1 MSETSQSDR
10 AQPDGILKV
19 LLLED
24 SPSDAALIER
34 TLVKAGIRVSAKR
47 VDERQEFEKAL
58 QQFRPDVILADYKL
72 PHFNAAAAMLIARQ
86 WNHAVPFI
94 VVSGAIGEEKAIAML
109 QAGATDYIMKD
120 RIARLGPAVLRAV
133 DEGAVRSHLARML
146 AERLQEK
153 PVKNDQRCKILLLE
167 NNADDAQSIVST
179 LASHGLNL
187 EYAHVSDEAAFVSS
201 LRSSTPDLILADS
214 SVPGLAAIEA
224 WQKCQRE
231 IPEVPFILLSNVVGE
246 DVAID
251 ALSVG
256 MTDYVLKNRLERLGP
271 VVSRALSE
279 AHERKLRIEEEN
291 RRRAAEE
298 RAKRQA
304 AMLELILAN
313 MDETVLLVD
322 KDAQLLL
329 INSACESIV
338 GDDYKDTPV
347 SDWAKKYGAMK
358 SDLSGTLEWQNTPLW
373 RALNGEKVTDAE
385 LYVVNEKVPTGA
397 WRSVSASPIR
407 DDDGNLIGA
416 VAIGR
421 DITQQKL
428 AEYSARKLLVLQRN
442 EDFMATL
449 THDLKNPLLGANRI
463 IELLLSQRIPT
474 EQQEAILKQLLDS
487 NRDLLRLIQKLLEV
501 YRYDKDVDAY
511 QFEELNIADV
521 LSTCVSGFQ
530 SLAEDKN
537 IKVRVNIASV
547 LPLWIADQEG
557 LRRVFQNLLDN
568 AIKFTPEQGT
578 ITVSTVM
585 KGSELVV
592 EIGNTG
598 PGIPS
603 EEIVHLFERFA
614 RSTVG
619 RRHAHGTG
627 LGLYL
632 CRQIVEAHGGKIHCQ
647 SNPGGVTTF
656 TICLP
661 RERNQTSFRV
671 SGRH

>member
-1 MSETSQSDR
+1 M
-10 AQPDGILKV
+10 AQPDGTLKV

-34 TLVKAGIRVSAKR
+34 TLVKAGIRISTKR
-47 VDERQEFEKAL
+47 VEERSAFENEL
-58 QQFRPDVILADYKL
+58 RLFRPDVILADYKL

-109 QAGATDYIMKD
+109 QSGATDYIMKD

-133 DEGAVRSHLARML
+133 DESAVRSHLARML
-146 AERLQEK
+146 AERLQGK
-153 PVKNDQRCKILLLE
+153 ALKNDHLQCKVLILE
-167 NNADDAQSIVST
+167 NNAEDAQSIVNT
-179 LASHGLNL
+179 LTSHGLSL
-187 EYAHVSDEAAFVSS
+187 EYAHVSDESAFVSS
-201 LRSSTPDLILADS
+201 LKANTPDLILADS

-231 IPEVPFILLSNVVGE
+231 IPDVPFILLSNVLGE

-256 MTDYVLKNRLERLGP
+256 ITDYVLKNRLERLGP

-291 RRRAAEE
+291 RRREAEE

-329 INSACESIV
+329 INGACESIV

-347 SDWAKKYGAMK
+347 SEWPKKYGAMK
-358 SDLSGTLEWQNTPLW
+358 SDLSGTMEWQHTPLW
-373 RALNGEKVTDAE
+373 RALNGEKVTDSE

-474 EQQEAILKQLLDS
+474 EQQEPILRQLLDS

-511 QFEELNIADV
+511 QFEELSIADV
-521 LSTCVSGFQ
+521 LSSCVSGFQ

-537 IKVRVNIASV
+537 IGVTVSIASV
-547 LPLWIADQEG
+547 LPLWVADREG

-568 AIKFTPEQGT
+568 AIKFTPEEGT
-578 ITVSTVM
+578 ITVSATM
-585 KGSELVV
+585 KGSELTV
-592 EIGNTG
+592 EVGNTG

-603 EEIVHLFERFA
+603 EEIGHLFERFA
-614 RSTVG
+614 RSTAG

-632 CRQIVEAHGGKIHCQ
+632 CRQIVEAHGGKIHCR
-647 SNPGGVTTF
+647 SNPGGVTIF
-656 TICLP
+656 TVCLP
-661 RERNQTSFRV
+661 KERNQKSFRA